1 MNIKNVKITKKDI
14 AFILAE
20 AKPGEP
26 ASFAGD
32 ACSVYSQSRPFLL
45 TGVAILNFVYPPAAA
60 AVAALMAIMDQA
72 CKQ

>member
-72 CKQ
+72 CKR